1 MSRPSWWGPAG
12 VLAVG
17 ALLATFGVKAQR
29 TLPLR
34 APLATTVPASV
45 EGFRGRDLT
54 LAAEEVR
61 VAGVSDYLARIYEHP
76 DSASRPAGAPDFFTL
91 YIGFYDQQT
100 QGKTIH
106 SPKNCLPGSGWE
118 PLTSSVATVMTDD
131 GPRTVNRYLI
141 QKGQERALV
150 LYWYQGR
157 GRIASNEYVVKW
169 DLLRDAALRRRSDE
183 ALVRLV
189 VPVVT
194 TEQEALRLAT
204 DAAQTLV
211 PAIDTALPG

>member
-1 MSRPSWWGPAG
+1 MRLAWWPPAA
-12 VLAVG
+12 VLAAG
-17 ALLATFGVKAQR
+17 ALLATLGVKAQR

-34 APLATTVPASV
+34 APLAAAVPDTV

-54 LAAEEVR
+54 LSEAEIR
-61 VAGVSDYLARIYEHP
+61 VAGVTDYLARVFES
-76 DSASRPAGAPDFFTL
+76 DSTARPAGTPEFFTL
-91 YIGFYDQQT
+91 YVGFYDQQT

-118 PLTSSVATVMTDD
+118 PLTSSVATVLTGD
-131 GPRTVNRYLI
+131 GPQQVNRYLI
-141 QKGQERALV
+141 QKGQEQALV

-157 GRIASNEYVVKW
+157 GRIAANEYVVKW
-169 DLLRDAALRRRSDE
+169 HLLRDAALRRRSDE

-194 TEQEALRLAT
+194 TEDDALRLAT
-204 DAAQTLV
+204 DAARTLV
-211 PAIDTALPG
+211 PAIYTALPG